1 MTRARRWTMLL
12 LGGGMLTA
20 TLLVAFVAMRPTG
33 GLWDQLLIGQRPPR
47 AEASSSQADAPLA
60 TVRLAVEGMVCYG

>member
-1 MTRARRWTMLL
+1 MRRARRWTIML

-20 TLLVAFVAMRPTG
+20 VLLVAFGAMRPIG
-33 GLWDQLLIGQRPPR
+33 GLWDQLRIGQSPQR
-47 AEASSSQADAPLA
+47 AEASPSQANAPLA